1 MRCTLTLGNAQARC
15 RGIFAGVGGQHTL
28 WVATDAAACQHRTG
42 SDDVPQETSISETE
56 LESEKLIE
64 MMQEAATFYKK
75 FGFQETEVV
84 KDYYK
89 LADGRDALILSRDLT
104 GEPELAAAQPT

>member
-1 MRCTLTLGNAQARC
+1 MLQRANIAQEATTLC
-15 RGIFAGVGGQHTL
+15 RKF
-28 WVATDAAACQHRTG
+28 RFR
-42 SDDVPQETSISETE
+42 ETE
-56 LESEKLIE
+56 LESEML
-64 MMQEAATFYKK
+64 QEAATFYKK